1 MVGWYHWLNGHEFE
15 QTLGDSEEQGS
26 LVSMGLQR
34 HNWATE
40 QQQKLLCVLYSLN
53 EDSLFSVAF
62 IEIWL
67 IYNVVLIIA
76 LQQSVSVI
84 HTDIFFFLV
93 FPIMVY
99 HRILDIVPCA
109 LR

>member
-1 MVGWYHWLNGHEFE
+1 M
-15 QTLGDSEEQGS
+15 
-26 LVSMGLQR
+26 
-34 HNWATE
+34 
-40 QQQKLLCVLYSLN
+40 LYSLN